1 MNIKKLS
8 LWFIFLIV
16 VGVILGYSTWHQWNA
31 NQETILERMKP
42 ITPIAQCNHGGWIQD
57 IAFSPINTDT
67 IATASEGNKVKIW
80 NINNSSSPIMTKIGH
95 AGNGD
100 DTFIDCLAF
109 SPTGEWIASKTYEK
123 LDAWE
128 MPSGEKLISTEI
140 RSFTGAISPVSYRLA
155 TALNDVRLWDISNLN
170 EITETVVLSPNIG
183 SQALTLGEASHIKHQ
198 NETVNHRYE
207 EVVFSNEDKW
217 LTASGRFYDRTH
229 EKWIGKVK
237 IWDLKNK
244 QLIKIINREKPKGS
258 NSDKYFRGI
267 ESIRFSPNN
276 RFFAIT
282 GRYGLTIWTLPKWN
296 IYHEVLDQ
304 GIGDIAF
311 SPDGKSFALTDSR
324 MVTLWSVDK
333 LKLIALLKDKRSF
346 TYVDILIFSPD
357 GKYLAAGGWSGIL
370 WIWDVSKLY
379 EN

>member
-1 MNIKKLS
+1 MTILKKLLLILAVIITIS
-8 LWFIFLIV
+8 L
-16 VGVILGYSTWHQWNA
+16 LGYSTWHQWNA
-31 NQETILERMKP
+31 NQGTIIERMKP

-57 IAFSPINTDT
+57 IAFSPVNTDT
-67 IATASEGNKVKIW
+67 IATASNGNKVKIW
-80 NINNSSSPIMTKIGH
+80 NINNPSSSIMTKIGH

-100 DTFIDCLAF
+100 DTYIDCLAF

-128 MPSGEKLISTEI
+128 MSSGEKLISAEI

-170 EITETVVLSPNIG
+170 EITETVVLSHNIG
-183 SQALTLGEASHIKHQ
+183 SQVLTLEEASHIKHL

-229 EKWIGKVK
+229 EKWIEKVK
-237 IWDLKNK
+237 IWDLQNK
-244 QLIKIINREKPKGS
+244 QLIKIINREKSKGS
-258 NSDKYFRGI
+258 KSDKYFRGI

-282 GRYGLTIWTLPKWN
+282 GRYGLTIWTLPEWN

-324 MVTLWSVDK
+324 MVTLWSIDN

-346 TYVDILIFSPD
+346 TYVDILTFSPD
-357 GKYLAAGGWSGIL
+357 GKYLAAGGYSGIL
-370 WIWDVSKLY
+370 MIWDVSHHI
-379 EN
+379 